1 MSLHFSGHSA
11 PCLVILCGPSQFCY
25 HTSIVIVTICRFLK
39 CAKLSLKVVK
49 TMDNC
54 CCQFLPILR
63 GVSLSNIS
71 RQNTFPF
78 WIPFLLETQP
88 ETKESI
94 PQWDIAAIILIYY
107 TIKENS
113 QLLMKAVVTA
123 AKMYL
128 HNSM

>member
-1 MSLHFSGHSA
+1 
-11 PCLVILCGPSQFCY
+11 
-25 HTSIVIVTICRFLK
+25 
-39 CAKLSLKVVK
+39 
-49 TMDNC
+49 MDNC

-128 HNSM
+128 HNSMWIIIIINS